1 MKYSNVAF
9 SEGLAGFDS
18 LAHVYQALLK
28 KSTCYQEVA
37 ATLISKCSL
46 LNTELTID
54 NRIHSAI
61 QMTLCDF
68 ERSQILAPSE
78 CVRGSQSECVSK
90 LESTSTWWLSF
101 TSHFHD
107 VNHLCRL
114 ANLEMQKELS
124 IEVNMNV
131 TLVQKQFLEMVILH
145 LRNFESVTD
154 KMNQRIDKFDG
165 KFNSVIE
172 NSFKDINFRVNQE
185 IMGLVELQNHQ
196 QEGMVQQKEILSTI
210 KQLKSEIFDIN
221 SFFANFIE
229 ESAGYS
235 NSLIE
240 KLNEKF
246 TSENA
251 IALSAIGKYTS
262 EFSAFMEKRIKNL
275 ITTTEDSLQQSVQ
288 SNIDFVNSGFQPL
301 YDLTIQLKEELQ
313 SLKRLSSEQQN
324 LQHEQILQW
333 KSDFLNVSK
342 DHLKVLQQLRPL
354 IDIVEKFMNASRC
367 SLP

>member
-1 MKYSNVAF
+1 
-9 SEGLAGFDS
+9 
-18 LAHVYQALLK
+18 
-28 KSTCYQEVA
+28 
-37 ATLISKCSL
+37 
-46 LNTELTID
+46 
-54 NRIHSAI
+54 
-61 QMTLCDF
+61 
-68 ERSQILAPSE
+68 
-78 CVRGSQSECVSK
+78 
-90 LESTSTWWLSF
+90 
-101 TSHFHD
+101 
-107 VNHLCRL
+107 
-114 ANLEMQKELS
+114 
-124 IEVNMNV
+124 MNV

-251 IALSAIGKYTS
+251 IALSAIGKYTN
-262 EFSAFMEKRIKNL
+262 EFSTFMEKRIKNL

-313 SLKRLSSEQQN
+313 SLKRLSSEQQ
-324 LQHEQILQW
+324 
-333 KSDFLNVSK
+333 VS
-342 DHLKVLQQLRPL
+342 
-354 IDIVEKFMNASRC
+354 FT
-367 SLP
+367 